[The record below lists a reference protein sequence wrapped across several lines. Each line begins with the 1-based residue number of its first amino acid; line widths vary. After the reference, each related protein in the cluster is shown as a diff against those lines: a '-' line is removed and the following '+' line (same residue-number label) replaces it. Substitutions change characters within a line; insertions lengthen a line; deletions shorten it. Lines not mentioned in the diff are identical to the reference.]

1 MALLVG
7 ACLTTAVAGALAFS
21 AVVLRDSLQ
30 AEARERDTQAA
41 RLLALAIAA
50 GEADPKRAD
59 GVLASAFDASRHAR
73 IRLID
78 PQGRVVVDLPR
89 GGDAGAANAQATPP
103 VAEAAAVAPVS
114 LGTRV
119 VGEVQVFRHPAAWL
133 STWRD
138 AVALLALGLA
148 ALGLTLSA
156 VLALGL
162 QRGRQDLRR
171 LAQAVQRL
179 GRGEPLADAPAVG
192 GELAP
197 VGGDLFAASQRLAA
211 MKAQLAQQ
219 SEAVDRAS
227 HTDALTGLYHRVHF
241 RTLLQQALESEPPA
255 PVMAGGSLLIMRLRH
270 LDAMNLRVGYE
281 KVDSLLRAL
290 AGVANAYP
298 ARVKGAFAG
307 RLNGGDIGLYL
318 PVPGVALST
327 AEAMWAVMHTTLSKV
342 DSAADLAI
350 GGVEGLPWGSASRA
364 LAAADEAL
372 ARAEAQGSFAIV
384 VTGPPAELVRDTVP
398 GDGSWRQRIGEAL
411 ESAHVRLREAPVL
424 SLEGALI
431 HLEAQLQFRIEADGA
446 FEDARPRLALETR
459 SLLTRRVDLAAL
471 SLALQA
477 SADDGAARCVRLAL
491 PSVEEPDFLQEVTR
505 LLESHVAGA
514 SRLCLEV
521 AADPPSAL
529 RWLQSVPS
537 WRGLGV
543 RLGAAAGEGPLSA
556 WSDAAQQGLHHVSLH
571 VARLQEVADDASALA
586 AWHQDLTT
594 LHAAGLQVL
603 ARDVEAGEALPMLKA
618 LGVSGFEG
626 AAAEA

>member
-50 GEADPKRAD
+50 VEADPKVAD

-73 IRLID
+73 IRLVD
-78 PQGRVVVDLPR
+78 PQGRVLVDLPR
-89 GGDAGAANAQATPP
+89 AGNAQAPKADAAPP
-103 VAEAAAVAPVS
+103 VAETPVVAPVA
-114 LGTRV
+114 LGSRV
-119 VGEVQVFRHPAAWL
+119 VGEVQVFRHPAAEL

-156 VLALGL
+156 VLAIGL

-171 LAQAVQRL
+171 LAQAVHRL
-179 GRGEPLADAPAVG
+179 GRGEPLPGAPEVR

-197 VGGDLFAASQRLAA
+197 VGGDLLAASQRL
-211 MKAQLAQQ
+211 LALKEQVALQ
-219 SEAVDRAS
+219 SEAVDRAAQ
-227 HTDALTGLYHRVHF
+227 TDALTGLYNRVHF

-255 PVMAGGSLLIMRLRH
+255 PVMAGGSLLIVRLRR

-281 KVDSLLRAL
+281 KVDGLVRAL

-298 ARVKGAFAG
+298 ARVAGAFAG

-327 AEAMWAVMHTTLSKV
+327 AEAIWAVMHTTLSKV
-342 DSAADLAI
+342 DPAADIAI

-372 ARAEAQGSFAIV
+372 ARAEAQGAFAIV
-384 VTGPPAELVRDTVP
+384 VTGPPEELVRDAVP

-411 ESAHVRLREAPVL
+411 ESAHVRLRESPVL
-424 SLEGALI
+424 TLDGALI
-431 HLEAQLQFRIEADGA
+431 HLDAQLQFRIEAGGA
-446 FEDARPRLALETR
+446 FEDARPRLALQIR

-471 SLALQA
+471 SLALKA
-477 SADDGAARCVRLAL
+477 SATDGAARCVRLAL
-491 PSVEEPDFLQEVTR
+491 PSLEEPDFLQEATR
-505 LLESHVAGA
+505 LLESDPAGA
-514 SRLCLEV
+514 SRLRLEV
-521 AADPPSAL
+521 SADPPAVQ
-529 RWLQSVPS
+529 RWLHSVPT
-537 WRGLGV
+537 WRHLGV
-543 RLGAAAGEGPLSA
+543 RLGAAASEGPLEA
-556 WSDAAQQGLHHVSLH
+556 WAEAAHQGLHQVSLPL
-571 VARLQEVADDASALA
+571 ARLREVADDPIALA
-586 AWHQDLTT
+586 AWREGLST
-594 LHAAGLQVL
+594 LHATGLMVL
-603 ARDVEAGEALPMLKA
+603 AREVEEAGSLPMLKD
-618 LGVSGFEG
+618 LGVGGFEG
-626 AAAEA
+626 PAAGA